1 MKEKMRF
8 EGLYTGLLKKNAARV
23 YGALVWEECDGKNF
37 VKEDE
42 QVRAWIIDDNNPSR
56 VRSLCDTFAEFR
68 GHEVVPETICSY
80 LGIDCEYFDDNNSKC
95 TQYLFDHDVVLI
107 KDYDGKNVFAE
118 IISDKVN
125 GVQLIDVNTY
135 LPINPLLRKEL
146 IKSKKGKTIIRG
158 KKIGNCF
165 DNFSMDDAEYVY
177 QLHAVSGEYEDY
189 HDRIIGT
196 YAKMEVAEKEKI
208 RLELIEAENAKCDS
222 CVLFFCEENCD
233 GDCGK
238 CHEPENLISKTK
250 KYCDKFEMKK
260 YEGSDVIHCKNKAFH
275 PDEITYRIEKV
286 KIIKQGEY

>member
-8 EGLYTGLLKKNAARV
+8 EGLYTGLLKKNATRV
-23 YGALVWEECDGKNF
+23 YGALVWEEYDGKNF

-68 GHEVVPETICSY
+68 GHEVVPETVCSY

-95 TQYLFDHDVVLI
+95 TQYLFDHDVILI
-107 KDYDGKNVFAE
+107 KDYNGKNVFAE

-146 IKSKKGKTIIRG
+146 IKSKKGKTIICG

-165 DNFSMDDAEYVY
+165 DNFSMDDDEYVY
-177 QLHAVSGEYEDY
+177 QLHAICEECGYCYDE
-189 HDRIIGT
+189 IIGT
-196 YAKMEVAEKEKI
+196 YAKKEIAQKE
-208 RLELIEAENAKCDS
+208 RTRFELIEAENAKCDT
-222 CVLFFCEENCD
+222 CMLYFCEENCNE
-233 GDCGK
+233 DCTK
-238 CHEPENLISKTK
+238 CNKPENIIDEVK
-250 KYCDKFEMKK
+250 KYCNKFEPEEIKENEK
-260 YEGSDVIHCKNKAFH
+260 IHCKNKVFH
-275 PDEITYRIEKV
+275 PNNITYKIEKV
-286 KIIKQGEY
+286 KIIK